1 MRLVIFDFD
10 GTIHLKETP
19 RIFLRVLNQDRGMRN
34 KIIQFYTS
42 VAWVYFL
49 YRFGLCHQLMMKRVL
64 SGITKIMRGMSQI
77 KSKII
82 SASVQKWQE
91 KTLVPFLLNG

>member
-34 KIIQFYTS
+34 KII
-42 VAWVYFL
+42 
-49 YRFGLCHQLMMKRVL
+49 
-64 SGITKIMRGMSQI
+64 
-77 KSKII
+77 
-82 SASVQKWQE
+82 
-91 KTLVPFLLNG
+91 